1 MRQLVLTII
10 KTALILELG
19 ALLIT
24 SINSEDTD
32 ETDVTITDEV
42 ESLRT
47 VVTTLT
53 KELKGN
59 DSFIHSN
66 LSFQKY

>member
-1 MRQLVLTII
+1 MLTII

-59 DSFIHSN
+59 DSFIHPN
-66 LSFQKY
+66 